1 MLTDNSYTN
10 SIILIL
16 ILILILSLQ
25 RTVWQ
30 ESNS

>member
-10 SIILIL
+10 SI